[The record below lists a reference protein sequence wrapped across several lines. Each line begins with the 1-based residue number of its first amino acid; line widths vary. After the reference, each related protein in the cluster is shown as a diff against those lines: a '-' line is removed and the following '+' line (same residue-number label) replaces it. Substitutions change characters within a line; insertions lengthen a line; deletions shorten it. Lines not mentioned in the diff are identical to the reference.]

1 MKQIATHLYTLPQ
14 CLHGTVATLLLAA
27 PLGLF
32 PISAT
37 VHAKD
42 TLKTPTEFALDA
54 LQEACAPYA
63 SSAQQSLEAADLAL
77 YCLSTGE
84 TIALQAAK
92 TPQQQQQVKQTV
104 AQWIEE
110 LQPSLALY
118 EKH

>member
-1 MKQIATHLYTLPQ
+1 MKQIAIPLYPLPK
-14 CLHGTVATLLLAA
+14 CLHTTVTALLLTA

-32 PISAT
+32 TFCTT
-37 VHAKD
+37 VYAKEIK
-42 TLKTPTEFALDA
+42 KTPTEFALNA

-84 TIALQAAK
+84 AIALQAAK

-110 LQPSLALY
+110 LQPSFALY
-118 EKH
+118 

>member
-1 MKQIATHLYTLPQ
+1 MKQIAIPLYPLRK
-14 CLHGTVATLLLAA
+14 CLHPTITALLLAA

-32 PISAT
+32 TASIAAHAVEAKETPI
-37 VHAKD
+37 
-42 TLKTPTEFALDA
+42 EFALNA

-84 TIALQAAK
+84 AIALQAAK

-110 LQPSLALY
+110 LQPSFALY
-118 EKH
+118 